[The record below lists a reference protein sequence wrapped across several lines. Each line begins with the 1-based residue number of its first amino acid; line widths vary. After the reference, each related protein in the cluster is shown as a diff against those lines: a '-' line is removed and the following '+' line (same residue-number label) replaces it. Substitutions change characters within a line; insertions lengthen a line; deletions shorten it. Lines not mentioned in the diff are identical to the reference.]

1 MSETAKLAS
10 GSIRGHLV
18 SQTLPMVIGVSAIM
32 SIGLVDSYFI
42 GQLGKDE
49 LAAIAFV
56 FPIAMAMG
64 SLGVGMMVGINSIVA
79 RALGEGDQDKAAR
92 RANLGFV
99 TAIIFG
105 IVAGLLIFALVDP
118 LFALLQAPDHLR
130 PIIATYMRPFALGF
144 PLQLA
149 IMGLNGMLRGQG
161 EARRTSY
168 ISLTY
173 AAGNWVLDPI
183 LITGVFGFG
192 GFGIAG
198 AAYAS
203 LIGWA
208 MGIAV
213 GLLLIRKTALPL
225 NPTLLREGNL
235 REPMT
240 AMVRVAAPAAFSN
253 SINPVGLSILTAL
266 IAVQGAEAVAGF
278 GAAGRVQSFALVPLL
293 ALSGSIG
300 GIVGQNW
307 GANKPERSREA
318 LFYAGIF
325 CVAYGLLI
333 ACVLAFG
340 GWWFADFFTDDPA
353 VMEQFATYLGI
364 AAWGYAG
371 FGLLIV
377 ANGALNAIDRASF
390 AFGQSAARV
399 FLIMLPAAWLLQ
411 TQIGANGIYAAELIA
426 NVVGGAFAAVIAWKL
441 LNRDPAQPSV
451 SR

>member
-92 RANLGFV
+92 RANLGFA

-105 IVAGLLIFALVDP
+105 IVAGLLIYALVDP

-161 EARRTSY
+161 EARKTSY

-173 AAGNWVLDPI
+173 AAGNWILDPI
-183 LITGVFGFG
+183 LITGAFGFS

-208 MGIAV
+208 MGIAM
-213 GLLLIRKTALPL
+213 GLLLIRNTALPL
-225 NPTLLREGNL
+225 NPSLLRKGSM

-253 SINPVGLSILTAL
+253 SINPIGLSILTAL
-266 IAVQGAEAVAGF
+266 IASSGADAVAGF

-307 GANKPERSREA
+307 GANKPDRSREA

-340 GWWFADFFTDDPA
+340 GWWFADIFTDDPA

-377 ANGALNAIDRASF
+377 ANGALNAVDRASF
-390 AFGQSAARV
+390 ALGQSAARV

-411 TQIGANGIYAAELIA
+411 PEMGANGIYASELIA
-426 NVVGGAFAAVIAWKL
+426 NVAGGSIAAAIAWKL
-441 LNRDPAQPSV
+441 LRRDPVSPSV
-451 SR
+451 RQ

>member
-1 MSETAKLAS
+1 MSETAKLTR

-18 SQTLPMVIGVSAIM
+18 DQTLPMIIGVAAIM

-42 GQLGKDE
+42 GQLGSEE

-64 SLGVGMMVGINSIVA
+64 SLGVGVMVGINSIVA

-99 TAIIFG
+99 AAIAFG
-105 IVAGLLIFALVDP
+105 IVAGLLIFALIDP
-118 LFALLQAPDHLR
+118 LFSLLQAPDNLR

-149 IMGLNGMLRGQG
+149 IMGMNGMLRSQG
-161 EARRTSY
+161 EARKTSY
-168 ISLTY
+168 IALTY
-173 AAGNWVLDPI
+173 AAGNWILDPI
-183 LITGVFGFG
+183 LITGAFGFS

-203 LIGWA
+203 LLGWC
-208 MGIAV
+208 MGIV
-213 GLLLIRKTALPL
+213 MGLVLIRRTALPL
-225 NPTLLREGNL
+225 NPGLLREGNL

-240 AMVRVAAPAAFSN
+240 AMIRVAAPAAFSN

-266 IAVQGAEAVAGF
+266 IASEGADAVAGF

-293 ALSGSIG
+293 GLSGSIG
-300 GIVGQNW
+300 AIVGQNW
-307 GANKPERSREA
+307 GANQPERARDA
-318 LFYAGIF
+318 LMYSDIF
-325 CVAYGLLI
+325 CIGYGLLI

-340 GWWFADFFTDDPA
+340 GWWFADLFTNDPA
-353 VMEQFATYLGI
+353 VIEQFATYLQV
-364 AAWGYAG
+364 AAWGYVG

-377 ANGALNAIDRASF
+377 ANGSLNAIDRASF
-390 AFGQSAARV
+390 ALGQSAARV
-399 FLIMLPAAWLLQ
+399 FLVMLPAAWLLRAEL
-411 TQIGANGIYAAELIA
+411 GAVGLYSAELIA
-426 NVVGGAFAAVIAWKL
+426 NLVGGTVAAVIAWRL
-441 LNRDPAQPSV
+441 LNRTPKPQP
-451 SR
+451 